1 MKRISTVGREF
12 ASNGGGG
19 ELAKHLQTIWAMLT
33 ITTRLF

>member
-1 MKRISTVGREF
+1 MKRIITVGREF
-12 ASNGGGG
+12 ASNGGG